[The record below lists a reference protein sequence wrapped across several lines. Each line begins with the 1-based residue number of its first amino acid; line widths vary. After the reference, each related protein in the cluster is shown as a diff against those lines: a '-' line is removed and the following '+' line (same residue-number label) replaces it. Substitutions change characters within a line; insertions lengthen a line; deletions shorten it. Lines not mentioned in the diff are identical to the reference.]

1 MSVKGEHSSP
11 KVRRQNTMTPI
22 QFELFKQQIS
32 QLTPQQ
38 LKALRGEINNT
49 LEDSSSTLV
58 TDEELNLISSLFS

>member
-1 MSVKGEHSSP
+1 
-11 KVRRQNTMTPI
+11 MTPI

-49 LEDSSSTLV
+49 LEDSSSTLI